1 MARRQQPRKTADL
14 ATAADPLVAGEH
26 DVASENLLIFQ
37 IAGESFALRLA
48 SVAEIIRLPDLAHM
62 PLVPPSLLGLANLR
76 GIVLP
81 VISLR
86 ALLQLPGIEANEQTR
101 VIVMRGD
108 AAVGFVVDRID
119 RLLALAANQ
128 LEHDDAGAGATDP
141 ALLDGTIKGAE
152 GQSTIKLLNPSRL
165 LSGQFARLGAST
177 TQAAPRSAVAIGSS
191 AAVPAQTLISLLSF
205 RLGEQEYALPL
216 DRVREIVPLPGH
228 VSNLPRPE
236 TAVLGVVTLRDRLL
250 PLVSL
255 RALLGMA
262 ADSGLGP
269 RGKVVV
275 VSLGDGAVGVVVDAT
290 REILRVD
297 PNMIEPAPA
306 LLTRGDG
313 DAEIT
318 SICRLEAGQRLVALL
333 SPDRLFRSD
342 LVRRIL
348 AEQASARDTEP
359 QSEAN
364 LMADEQF
371 IIFRMGDQD
380 YGIPIAAVSEI
391 ARRPDHIT
399 RLPKAPA
406 FVDGVMNLRG
416 SVVPI
421 VDLRRRFDLSTTE
434 HAASQRILIVT
445 IGAVI
450 AGFLVDSV
458 SKIMKVQTDAIQP
471 APELSADQMRLISR
485 VLNLEAGGSRNE
497 GRMVLLVDPAQL
509 LDQVEAD
516 VLAKF
521 RPSER
526 DVPVTVP

>member
-1 MARRQQPRKTADL
+1 MASRRQQPRKTADL
-14 ATAADPLVAGEH
+14 LAAADPLVAGEE

-37 IAGESFALRLA
+37 LAGESFALRLA

-86 ALLQLPGIEANEQTR
+86 ALLQLPDIEANEQTR

-108 AAVGFVVDRID
+108 AAVGFVVDRVE
-119 RLLALAANQ
+119 RLLALAAHQ
-128 LEHDDAGAGATDP
+128 LEHDDAGAGTTDP
-141 ALLDGTIKGAE
+141 ALLDGTIKGSE

-165 LSGQFARLGAST
+165 LSGQFARLGVST
-177 TQAAPRSAVAIGSS
+177 TRTVSRSPVAIGGP
-191 AAVPAQTLISLLSF
+191 AAAPVQALLSLLSF

-216 DRVREIVPLPGH
+216 DRVREIVPMPDH
-228 VSNLPRPE
+228 ISALPRPE
-236 TAVLGVVTLRDRLL
+236 TAVLGVITLRDRLL

-262 ADSGLGP
+262 ADGKRGS

-297 PNMIEPAPA
+297 PNIIDPAPA

-313 DAEIT
+313 DAEIA
-318 SICRLEAGQRLVALL
+318 SICRLEDGQRLVALL
-333 SPDRLFRSD
+333 SPDRLFRSE

-348 AEQASARDTEP
+348 AEQASAGETEP

-364 LMADEQF
+364 VMADEQF

-434 HAASQRILIVT
+434 HAGSQRILMVA

-458 SKIMKVQTDAIQP
+458 AEIMKVQIDAIQP
-471 APELSADQMRLISR
+471 APELSPDQMRLISR
-485 VLNLEAGGSRNE
+485 VINLEAR

-521 RPSER
+521 RPSEL
-526 DVPVTVP
+526 DVPVTVS

>member
-1 MARRQQPRKTADL
+1 MASRRQPSRKTADL
-14 ATAADPLVAGEH
+14 AAAVAPLVAGEE
-26 DVASENLLIFQ
+26 DVASENLLIFEL
-37 IAGESFALRLA
+37 AGESFALRLA

-76 GIVLP
+76 GVVMP

-86 ALLQLPGIEANEQTR
+86 ALLRLPGIEADEETR

-119 RLLALAANQ
+119 RLLALAPHL
-128 LEHDDAGAGATDP
+128 LEHDDAGAGTTDP
-141 ALLDGTIKGAE
+141 ALLDGTIKGSE

-165 LSGQFARLGAST
+165 LSGQFARLGVST
-177 TQAAPRSAVAIGSS
+177 THAASRSLVATDSS
-191 AAVPAQTLISLLSF
+191 ATALAQKLISLLSF

-228 VSNLPRPE
+228 ISTLPRPE
-236 TAVLGVVTLRDRLL
+236 TAVLGVITLRDRLL

-262 ADSGLGP
+262 ANGGRGP

-275 VSLGDGAVGVVVDAT
+275 VSLGDGAVGLVVDAT

-297 PNMIEPAPA
+297 PNIIEPAPA

-313 DAEIT
+313 DAEIA
-318 SICRLEAGQRLVALL
+318 SICRLEDGQRLVALL
-333 SPDRLFRSD
+333 SPDRLFRSE
-342 LVRRIL
+342 LVGRIL
-348 AEQASARDTEP
+348 AEASAGETEP
-359 QSEAN
+359 QSEAKV
-364 LMADEQF
+364 MAEEQF
-371 IIFRMGDQD
+371 IVFRLGDQD

-416 SVVPI
+416 GVVPI

-434 HAASQRILIVT
+434 HAGSQRILIVE

-450 AGFLVDSV
+450 AGFLVDGV
-458 SKIMKVQTDAIQP
+458 SEIVKVQIDAIQP
-471 APELSADQMRLISR
+471 APELSPDQMRLISR
-485 VLNLEAGGSRNE
+485 VINLEAK

-509 LDQVEAD
+509 LDQIEAD

-521 RPSER
+521 RPSEL
-526 DVPVTVP
+526 DVPVTLP

>member
-1 MARRQQPRKTADL
+1 MASRRQQPRQTADVP
-14 ATAADPLVAGEH
+14 AAADPLVAGEG
-26 DVASENLLIFQ
+26 DVASENLLIFRL
-37 IAGESFALRLA
+37 AGESFALRLA
-48 SVAEIIRLPDLAHM
+48 SIAEIIRLPDLAHM

-76 GIVLP
+76 GTVLP

-86 ALLQLPGIEANEQTR
+86 ALLQLPGIETNEQTR
-101 VIVMRGD
+101 VVVVRGA
-108 AAVGFVVDRID
+108 AAVGFVVDRVD
-119 RLLALAANQ
+119 RLLALAAHQ
-128 LEHDDAGAGATDP
+128 LEHDDAGAGTTDP
-141 ALLDGTIKGAE
+141 AMLDGTVKGSE

-165 LSGQFARLGAST
+165 LRGQFAQLGVST
-177 TQAAPRSAVAIGSS
+177 TRTANRSAVASGSPV
-191 AAVPAQTLISLLSF
+191 AAPARALISLLSF

-216 DRVREIVPLPGH
+216 DRVREIVPVPEHISTLPG
-228 VSNLPRPE
+228 PE
-236 TAVLGVVTLRDRLL
+236 TAVLGVITLRERLL

-262 ADSGLGP
+262 AGDGRGP

-275 VSLGDGAVGVVVDAT
+275 VSLGEGAVGVVVDAT

-297 PNMIEPAPA
+297 PGIIEPAPA
-306 LLTRGDG
+306 LLTRGEG
-313 DAEIT
+313 DAEIV
-318 SICRLEAGQRLVALL
+318 SICRLEDGQRLVALL
-333 SPDRLFRSD
+333 SPDRLFRSE

-348 AEQASARDTEP
+348 AEQAGTGETESR
-359 QSEAN
+359 SEAN
-364 LMADEQF
+364 AMADEQF
-371 IIFRMGDQD
+371 IIFRLGDQD

-391 ARRPDHIT
+391 ARRPDRLT

-421 VDLRRRFDLSTTE
+421 VDLRRRFDLRAGE
-434 HAASQRILIVT
+434 HTGSQRIMMVA

-458 SKIMKVQTDAIQP
+458 SEILKVPTDAIQP
-471 APELSADQMRLISR
+471 APEMSPDQMRLISR
-485 VLNLEAGGSRNE
+485 VINLEAS
-497 GRMVLLVDPAQL
+497 GRMILLVDPAQL

-521 RPSER
+521 RPPEV
-526 DVPVTVP
+526 DMPVTVR